1 MSKTT
6 IISRHIKALTIYY
19 ILDALADWIL
29 DPFMACEGVV
39 DGWDLKMVINYPA
52 YSDPIRTITIT
63 PHIITDEY
71 GNEYVVYNWT
81 EAEMAEIE
89 YPFMACEGIVDG

>member
-1 MSKTT
+1 
-6 IISRHIKALTIYY
+6 
-19 ILDALADWIL
+19 
-29 DPFMACEGVV
+29 
-39 DGWDLKMVINYPA
+39 MVINYPA